1 MYKQEF
7 PKSWTLVIGHIIDLK
22 FNVHQQQ
29 YQSKSLLHKKKIYIF
44 LSHYE
49 SGYMS
54 WAIP

>member
-1 MYKQEF
+1 
-7 PKSWTLVIGHIIDLK
+7 VIGHIIDLK